1 MKNNPII
8 LFLLCQLA
16 LTACTRINDDARR
29 AAEADSLMTA
39 LSQQKDYERMALV
52 ADSLG
57 HVGALR
63 HGRSL
68 FWQGFAAYR
77 QQQRRT
83 AEFFWQ
89 EAMDATSTS
98 TDAADIDCYAEAASY
113 LAGSLC
119 RNADFSAV
127 LKTVLPAANRL
138 QQLGCDTT
146 SNYSNLLIFIGCSQM
161 HFGADESTIDTLFT
175 QAYAMHLDNI
185 VRNGTKDAYRD
196 AVAGLINI
204 AYGWIKEEKYEPALV
219 WTDRFGQIVNDYR
232 TRFQGDETYVDKQW
246 ARHLI
251 FRATALAGTGRSREA
266 AKAYIDYQNTTFA
279 KTFEG
284 LIDAAEYFTVARRW
298 KETVLCY
305 SDLDKMFAT
314 MQIDYSLEN
323 IQKFMLRKYQ
333 ASTMSG
339 QTDTATAVAN
349 RVCQLLDSAIIRSR
363 MVDADEIETIR
374 QKEFEMSQREIEM
387 ARLKLMNT
395 IVAFVILAVV
405 FAVFTFIR
413 QRHARHLAEK
423 NAQLAEKNEQ
433 MAEKNEQL
441 RVANAR
447 AEESSHM
454 KSVFIQQISHEIRT
468 PLNILSGFTQ
478 VITTPDMEL
487 DNDTRSEINREIT
500 TNTERITQLVNKML
514 ELSDA
519 NSQAVI
525 ARTDDV
531 PALQIA
537 AQATDA
543 SRITQA
549 PHLTFDMRLTPEA
562 EEAVLHT
569 NLNAAVRALTLLLDN
584 ARKFTAPAEAQ
595 LAAAGTTA
603 TARQSVV
610 LSITLS
616 PAQPPQPQTVNF
628 IVEDTGMGIPSSEAE
643 HIFDEFVQ
651 LDDYYD
657 GTGIGLTVARS
668 LARRLGGDIRLD
680 TTYTA
685 GARFVLTLPAEP

>member
-1 MKNNPII
+1 
-8 LFLLCQLA
+8 
-16 LTACTRINDDARR
+16 
-29 AAEADSLMTA
+29 
-39 LSQQKDYERMALV
+39 MALV

-138 QQLGCDTT
+138 LQLGCDTT

-298 KETVLCY
+298 KETMLCY

-395 IVAFVILAVV
+395 IVAFIILAVV

-500 TNTERITQLVNKML
+500 ANTERITQLVNKML

-569 NLNAAVRALTLLLDN
+569 NLNAAVRALTLILDN

-603 TARQSVV
+603 AARQSVV

-616 PAQPPQPQTVNF
+616 PAQPPQPQTVSF
-628 IVEDTGMGIPSSEAE
+628 IVEDTGKGIPASEAE

>member
-1 MKNNPII
+1 M
-8 LFLLCQLA
+8 A

-138 QQLGCDTT
+138 LQLGCDTT

-298 KETVLCY
+298 KETMLCY

-395 IVAFVILAVV
+395 IVAFIILAVV

-500 TNTERITQLVNKML
+500 ANTERITQLVNKML

-569 NLNAAVRALTLLLDN
+569 NLNAAVRALTLILDN

-603 TARQSVV
+603 AARQSVV

-616 PAQPPQPQTVNF
+616 PAQPPQPQTVSF
-628 IVEDTGMGIPSSEAE
+628 IVEDTGKGIPASEAE